1 MKSTFSS
8 LGHEFLTL
16 DKSLHHLANLLKSA
30 QNNLVALN
38 KAIALVL
45 DCCLV
50 TELADQNLQSTQ
62 VVARHAREEMVDGLE
77 LKASVQEIQPGGAVD
92 IHGSAQLTLG
102 EALGRTQI
110 SGGHAPVAQSDLN
123 VQEHSDTMRDEDE
136 CNSNGPSGKCAPE
149 ESVAEYS
156 PVAGH
161 EENLN
166 WASPP
171 SRAEVGSA
179 R

>member
-1 MKSTFSS
+1 MKSTLTS
-8 LGHEFLTL
+8 LSHEFLTL
-16 DKSLHHLANLLKSA
+16 DKRLHHFAHLFKSA
-30 QNNLVALN
+30 QNNLVALD

-45 DCCLV
+45 DSCLIA
-50 TELADQNLQSTQ
+50 ELADQNLQSTQ

-77 LKASVQEIQPGGAVD
+77 LKASVQEIQPGGAIDV
-92 IHGSAQLTLG
+92 HGGAQLALR
-102 EALGRTQI
+102 EAFGRAQI
-110 SGGHAPVAQSDLN
+110 RGGHAPMAQGDLN
-123 VQEHSDTMRDEDE
+123 VQEHSDTMRDEHE
-136 CNSNGPSGKCAPE
+136 CNSDGPSGKCAPE